1 MISLSYLPVG
11 QKAKI
16 SGFSTNEKIGLRFME
31 MGLKINETIQIL
43 GKLPFG
49 GNLIILSKT
58 WKIQPSQLF
67 CQPNQSG
74 SNELINCILNKV
86 SFLKN
91 YTYLV

>member
-16 SGFSTNEKIGLRFME
+16 SGFETNEKTWQRFME

-49 GNLIILSKT
+49 GNLIVLSKHG
-58 WKIQPSQLF
+58 KYSLRYSSA
-67 CQPNQSG
+67 CQ
-74 SNELINCILNKV
+74 IKV
-86 SFLKN
+86 DSISS
-91 YTYLV
+91 